1 VRVRFYQE
9 ETFAPFWHTR
19 RIVPCLDR
27 SETTKSS
34 RTRND
39 RGASAAGNNLT
50 VKAGGANAGGTD
62 LAGGNLVLSSGISS
76 GTGSSGINFNIY
88 KAAGSSGSVDNV
100 ATTAMAITG
109 VGNVGIA
116 TTAPNAM
123 LDVGAAL
130 PSGSYNVPEVA
141 GFYAASD
148 NFNVVN
154 IARSGVSQAQGLAFG
169 VNQAGLYSEI
179 QASQVAH
186 AADALIL
193 QRQGGNVGI
202 GMSTPVNLLDVY
214 GAAAIGTSYAG
225 VSTAPA
231 NGLLVQGNVGI
242 GTTAPAYLLHVGS
255 PTGIPP
261 ATAPSRPAPTVS

>member
-1 VRVRFYQE
+1 
-9 ETFAPFWHTR
+9 
-19 RIVPCLDR
+19 
-27 SETTKSS
+27 
-34 RTRND
+34 
-39 RGASAAGNNLT
+39 
-50 VKAGGANAGGTD
+50 
-62 LAGGNLVLSSGISS
+62 
-76 GTGSSGINFNIY
+76 
-88 KAAGSSGSVDNV
+88 
-100 ATTAMAITG
+100 
-109 VGNVGIA
+109 
-116 TTAPNAM
+116 
-123 LDVGAAL
+123 L

-214 GAAAIGTSYAG
+214 SAAAIGTSYAG